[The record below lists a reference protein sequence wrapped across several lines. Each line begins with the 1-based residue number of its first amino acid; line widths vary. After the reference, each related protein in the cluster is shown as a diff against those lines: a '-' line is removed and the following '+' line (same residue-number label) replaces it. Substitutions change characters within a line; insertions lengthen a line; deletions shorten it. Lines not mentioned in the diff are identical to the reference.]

1 MRKRTLALLVAGV
14 LILGLVPM
22 SAAAGPTYTV
32 GEAFPVAVGHEGQI
46 LPDIDYPWIVWK
58 DGRVCP
64 CTIYAYNFVTGEER
78 QISDPTEEDDAT
90 NPSISGDWVVWHQEL
105 SGASSIWAYNLTTE
119 QRIKIADGEVDGD
132 CYGNPAIDGTTVVFR
147 FDLDGGIYSVD
158 LADADPEA
166 GMWQVSPDDGD
177 YRYGPEVGDGWVVC
191 KASRDGGYDIEAYK
205 VEADAV
211 VDTVVVA
218 HDIDTGDNV
227 YWDYD
232 GPSTDAG
239 MLTYNKYGSWDWESD
254 GLPETGDAIML
265 YDLATDA
272 VAQISAVDAND
283 SGREHPV
290 INDGLVSWHD
300 YRTTSGY
307 AAVYCWDAVNGERL
321 LRDGV
326 DYYDRGGRTTTADGI
341 VAWHDHR
348 EGDGD
353 DSSSDLYAMFVDS
366 LPPSAVSDAYGT
378 TVGKPLSV
386 AAPGVLANDTD
397 SDGDT
402 LTAELVTGVANG

>member
-1 MRKRTLALLVAGV
+1 MRKRTSALLVAVV

-32 GEAFPVAVGHEGQI
+32 GEEFVVASAYEGQI

-64 CTIYAYNFVTGEER
+64 CTIYAYNFVTGETR

-90 NPSISGDWVVWHQEL
+90 NPSVSGDWVVWHQEL
-105 SGASSIWAYNLTTE
+105 SSASSIWAYNLTTE
-119 QRIKIADGEVDGD
+119 ERFKIADGEADGD

-147 FDLDGGIYSVD
+147 FDLDGGIYAVD

-177 YRYGPEVGDGWVVC
+177 TRYGPEIGDGWVVC
-191 KASRDGGYDIEAYK
+191 RVSRSAYDIEAYK
-205 VEADAV
+205 IEAGAV
-211 VDTVVVA
+211 VDTVVIA
-218 HDIDTGDNV
+218 GQSDAGDGL
-227 YWDYD
+227 YWGHD

-239 MLTYNKYGSWDWESD
+239 MLTYNKYGQWDWDAD
-254 GLPETGDAIML
+254 GLPESADAIML

-272 VAQISAVDAND
+272 VVQISAVDANA
-283 SGREHPV
+283 SSREHPV

-300 YRTTSGY
+300 RRFGY
-307 AAVYCWDAVNGERL
+307 MEVYIYDLVAEMESCLVDSDSDA
-321 LRDGV
+321 
-326 DYYDRGGRTTTADGI
+326 YAGRTTTADGI

-348 EGDGD
+348 SGDAD
-353 DSSSDLYAMFVDS
+353 DSNSDIYAEFVYS
-366 LPPSAVSDAYGT
+366 TPPSRRGRCLRHRDRES
-378 TVGKPLSV
+378 
-386 AAPGVLANDTD
+386 
-397 SDGDT
+397 
-402 LTAELVTGVANG
+402 AERGRSWRARQRLRPRG